1 MNWVCKGSFYS
12 FSLKIRLALAYFLV
26 SRISCTKKMNRSF
39 FNLISLFLS
48 FFAKKSNKTCMINK
62 LEEKEYSHYR
72 RLRGRLR
79 RFREIQICRRLLP
92 NA

>member
-48 FFAKKSNKTCMINK
+48 FFAKNQTK
-62 LEEKEYSHYR
+62 H
-72 RLRGRLR
+72 
-79 RFREIQICRRLLP
+79 
-92 NA
+92 A